1 MDIENK
7 KRSKKILIIDDERDY
22 TMLLRR
28 KLEPLGCEVVEASN
42 ASEIF
47 RAIMNES
54 FDLVLLDFAMR
65 EIRGDKI
72 CRLIREDEKSKNTPI
87 LFVTAYYNVGEE
99 MFKTYGATDV
109 IYKPVDH
116 GELMEKIQKYLGLT
130 SEQGG
135 AL

>member
-1 MDIENK
+1 
-7 KRSKKILIIDDERDY
+7 
-22 TMLLRR
+22 
-28 KLEPLGCEVVEASN
+28 
-42 ASEIF
+42 
-47 RAIMNES
+47 MNES

-72 CRLIREDEKSKNTPI
+72 CRLIREDEKSKDTPI

-135 AL
+135 TL